1 MYQSKMFAA
10 KLRGPC
16 MDYEKSLEDLE
27 KALLELREENK
38 TVPIIVE
45 GNKDIAALR
54 KLDMSG
60 EIIRF
65 NTGMSIPDFCDMI
78 SQKYN
83 SIILL
88 TDWDRKGGYL
98 CSTIKKNLESRVTCN
113 TKYREIFAK
122 RSMIRT
128 LEGLPSWIETLRK
141 KVRLA

>member
-1 MYQSKMFAA
+1 
-10 KLRGPC
+10 

-27 KALLELREENK
+27 EALFELREENK

-45 GNKDIAALR
+45 GDKDIEALR
-54 KLDMSG
+54 KLDITG

-65 NTGMSIPDFCDMI
+65 NVGLSIPDFCDMI
-78 SQKYN
+78 SQKYKN
-83 SIILL
+83 IILL

-98 CSTIKKNLESRVTCN
+98 CSTIKKNLESRVGCN
-113 TKYREIFAK
+113 TRYREIFAK

-141 KVRLA
+141 KIR

>member
-1 MYQSKMFAA
+1 
-10 KLRGPC
+10 

-27 KALLELREENK
+27 EALFELGEENK

-45 GNKDIAALR
+45 GDKDIEALR
-54 KLDMSG
+54 KLDITG

-65 NTGMSIPDFCDMI
+65 NVGLSIPDFCDMI
-78 SQKYN
+78 SQKYKN
-83 SIILL
+83 IILL

-98 CSTIKKNLESRVTCN
+98 CSTIKKNLESRVGCN
-113 TKYREIFAK
+113 TRYREIFAK

-141 KVRLA
+141 KIR

>member
-1 MYQSKMFAA
+1 
-10 KLRGPC
+10 

-27 KALLELREENK
+27 KALFELREENK

-54 KLDMSG
+54 KLDVTG

-65 NTGMSIPDFCDMI
+65 NQGMSIPDFCDMI
-78 SQKYN
+78 SQKYK

-88 TDWDRKGGYL
+88 TDWDRKGGFL
-98 CSTIKKNLESRVTCN
+98 CSTIKKNLEGLVECN
-113 TKYREIFAK
+113 TRFREIFAK

-128 LEGLPSWIETLRK
+128 LEGLPSWIKTLQHK
-141 KVRLA
+141 IRLD

>member
-1 MYQSKMFAA
+1 
-10 KLRGPC
+10 

-27 KALLELREENK
+27 EALFELREENK

-45 GNKDIAALR
+45 GDKDIEALR
-54 KLDMSG
+54 KLDITG

-65 NTGMSIPDFCDMI
+65 NVGLSIPDFCDMI
-78 SQKYN
+78 SQKYKN
-83 SIILL
+83 IILL

-98 CSTIKKNLESRVTCN
+98 CSTIKKNLESSVGCN

-128 LEGLPSWIETLRK
+128 LEGLPSWLETLRK
-141 KVRLA
+141 KIR

>member
-1 MYQSKMFAA
+1 
-10 KLRGPC
+10 

-27 KALLELREENK
+27 EALANLREENK

-45 GNKDIAALR
+45 GNKDIEALR
-54 KLDMSG
+54 KLDISG

-65 NTGMSIPDFCDMI
+65 NVGLSIPDFCDMI
-78 SQKYN
+78 SQKYK

-98 CSTIKKNLESRVTCN
+98 CSTIKKNLESRVVCN
-113 TKYREIFAK
+113 TRYREIFAK

-128 LEGLPSWIETLRK
+128 LEGLPSWIETLK
-141 KVRLA
+141 QKVRLD

>member
-1 MYQSKMFAA
+1 
-10 KLRGPC
+10 

-27 KALLELREENK
+27 EALFELREENK

-45 GNKDIAALR
+45 GDKDIEALR
-54 KLDMSG
+54 KLNITG

-65 NTGMSIPDFCDMI
+65 NVGLSIPDFCDMI
-78 SQKYN
+78 SQKYKN
-83 SIILL
+83 IILL

-98 CSTIKKNLESRVTCN
+98 CSTIKKNLESRVGCN
-113 TKYREIFAK
+113 TRYREIFAK

-141 KVRLA
+141 KIR